1 MNRLGWWPQHRHNA
15 SMQVVEHNSP
25 LGAWRFAFAQPD
37 ARLAAHV
44 ERYVCYRES
53 GTAFVAR
60 HELPITSLVLII
72 NLGAPLEIVDTLGQR
87 SRYLAGQGFAA
98 GLSDSYARSETGG
111 AQEGVQ
117 IFFTPLGARR
127 CFGLPLGE
135 LTNRVVRLE
144 DLFGSDAAR
153 LAMQLQE
160 TEDWHQRFAL
170 LDHNLLQR
178 VHGKTDNT
186 GRDILWAWRLLRQS
200 HGGLSIASLSQELGY
215 SRKHLAARFHDQIGL
230 TPKLAARLFRF
241 QHALALLGQTS
252 LPPDWSDLAQAA
264 GYYDQSHLIR
274 DFRQFSGLAP
284 GDFLRQQLPDSGG
297 LAG

>member
-1 MNRLGWWPQHRHNA
+1 
-15 SMQVVEHNSP
+15 MQVIEHNSP

-37 ARLAAHV
+37 PRLAAHV
-44 ERYVCYRES
+44 ERYVCYQES

-72 NLGAPLEIVDTLGQR
+72 NLGAKLEIVDTLGQR

-144 DLFGSDAAR
+144 DLFGDNAAR

-170 LDHNLLQR
+170 LDLAILRR
-178 VHGKTDNT
+178 VQERTDNT
-186 GRDILWAWRLLRQS
+186 PRDTFWAWRLLRQS
-200 HGGLSIASLSQELGY
+200 RGGLSIANLSQEMGY

-241 QHALALLGQTS
+241 QHVLKLLEQRG
-252 LPPDWSDLAQAA
+252 LPPDWSELAQAA

-274 DFRQFSGLAP
+274 DFKQFSGWAP
-284 GDFLRQQLPDSGG
+284 ADFLRQQLPDGGG